1 MSEQKNVVT
10 SVLGV
15 VLDEPSVRA
24 PAATAGCKLAGLK
37 AMGHI
42 LEHADTPRDIMRT
55 HDLKTKLER
64 LARSK
69 TEVIVAQLTDKLMR
83 RLNII

>member
-1 MSEQKNVVT
+1 
-10 SVLGV
+10 
-15 VLDEPSVRA
+15 
-24 PAATAGCKLAGLK
+24 
-37 AMGHI
+37 
-42 LEHADTPRDIMRT
+42 
-55 HDLKTKLER
+55 LKTKLER